1 VFRTHDI
8 AVVDAWSWTAEE
20 LEREVAEQKQAPFE
34 LASGQI
40 FRARI
45 YSLAKREQRLLICV
59 HAVAA
64 DAESL
69 PILVEEFTRIY
80 NGLEGR
86 KSGLRSAL
94 TRERAAKIPA
104 PASVKASLAFW
115 AEQLSGQTPE
125 LTLPFDRRRTPDTRT
140 ISRGN
145 RELFLSHNVR
155 HGIEAL
161 SRLVDVPLRT
171 VYLAAY
177 SVLLSRYAAAAEV
190 RVGFSATMRNGEA
203 RDSSIANLFNAITIT
218 ADCSAVLSV
227 EQMLKKI
234 NDDATRALPHQHV
247 PLPLVLRHVN
257 SAGTN
262 SLREYFQGY
271 FSWERLRKPALRF
284 DSPIAEI
291 LALQYSS
298 APVVS
303 FDLGLAVEER
313 EGSLHLYLLF
323 QEDLFEASTIER
335 IAGHWTRLMEDLAAA
350 ELAPTVAHLEM
361 MPDEERALV
370 LSRYAGGSSEY
381 PWACL
386 HDLFAEQVRIRP
398 EAEALVFG
406 SERFTYRRLDERSN
420 QIARFLQGVGIEH
433 GDRVGIFMDRSA
445 DMIVSML
452 GVLKAGAAYVPI
464 DPDYPAERL
473 KFIAE
478 DTDVKHVLTARR
490 VHAKLPV
497 SAPMSYLDD
506 PDSPISLSA
515 TEAVSHGASP
525 ESVAIVIYT
534 SGSTGLPK
542 AACIPHRAAVRTV
555 RNQNYVEVR
564 VEDRVAQVASPSF
577 DAAIM
582 ETWLALVN
590 GATLVGMS
598 RETLLGPAELTQ
610 FLELERV
617 SIMVLNTAYLHQI
630 GRDAPHV
637 LARLRKILF
646 GGEAAESGPMR
657 LLLKHV
663 APGVLV
669 NGYGP
674 AEGCVISTYF
684 AIESIGED
692 ATTVPIGRP
701 VANAQIYLLDS
712 LGRPV
717 PIGMQGEIY
726 IGGEGVANGYWNRP
740 ELTAQRFIP
749 DTFSGRTDR
758 LLYRTGD
765 LACMR
770 GNGLL
775 EFRGRADEQVKI
787 RGHRIELAEVR
798 QAIEAHPD
806 VKQVFLM
813 VREDQPGDKRLTA
826 YLTLHQPLP
835 NLQETLRQHTKQKL
849 PAHMLPAAFVV
860 LDAIPINTNGKV
872 DRKALP
878 PPVDRPELVSTYQ
891 EAQSDLEEALTVIWR
906 ELLRVDQVGVNDN
919 FFDLG
924 GHSLLAARLIARI
937 ETETGQNM
945 PVAGLFEAPTIAK
958 LAAKLRRKD
967 YAANWS
973 PLVQLRAGENTDT
986 ASVPFFCVHSLGAN
1000 LVSFH
1005 KIASLMRGGRP
1016 VYGLQPHGLDG
1027 KEKPLESIEAMAASY
1042 VQEILKKQPQ
1052 GPYHLGGVCI
1062 GGVLAYEIA
1071 QQLQGRGEQVAL
1083 IALIDSFL
1091 PGKLEYQHPRRN
1103 WIEYLDGHLG
1113 EMLRLPV
1120 WESLAYFCR
1129 WAANGGVLLARV
1141 LGCRDNSSLGEAT
1154 RRIADAHIKA
1164 ANTYQPKPYGGKIIQ
1179 FMCSD
1184 GPHRSYEDRRLAWS
1198 VLVPG
1203 GFEVRIVPGDHLSMV
1218 EEPNVTV
1225 LAEQLEA
1232 ALDRIDGIS
1241 AASAAADDNRPDSQI
1256 AL

>member
-1 VFRTHDI
+1 
-8 AVVDAWSWTAEE
+8 
-20 LEREVAEQKQAPFE
+20 
-34 LASGQI
+34 
-40 FRARI
+40 
-45 YSLAKREQRLLICV
+45 
-59 HAVAA
+59 
-64 DAESL
+64 
-69 PILVEEFTRIY
+69 
-80 NGLEGR
+80 
-86 KSGLRSAL
+86 
-94 TRERAAKIPA
+94 
-104 PASVKASLAFW
+104 
-115 AEQLSGQTPE
+115 
-125 LTLPFDRRRTPDTRT
+125 
-140 ISRGN
+140 
-145 RELFLSHNVR
+145 
-155 HGIEAL
+155 
-161 SRLVDVPLRT
+161 
-171 VYLAAY
+171 
-177 SVLLSRYAAAAEV
+177 
-190 RVGFSATMRNGEA
+190 M
-203 RDSSIANLFNAITIT
+203 
-218 ADCSAVLSV
+218 
-227 EQMLKKI
+227 
-234 NDDATRALPHQHV
+234 
-247 PLPLVLRHVN
+247 
-257 SAGTN
+257 
-262 SLREYFQGY
+262 
-271 FSWERLRKPALRF
+271 
-284 DSPIAEI
+284 
-291 LALQYSS
+291 
-298 APVVS
+298 
-303 FDLGLAVEER
+303 
-313 EGSLHLYLLF
+313 HLYLHF
-323 QEDLFEASTIER
+323 QEDLFEAATVDR

-350 ELAPTVAHLEM
+350 KLAPTVAHLEM

-370 LSRYAGGSSEY
+370 LNRYAGRSSEY

-386 HDLFAEQVRIRP
+386 HDLFAEQVQIRP
-398 EAEALVFG
+398 DAEALVFG
-406 SERFTYRRLDERSN
+406 TERFTYRRLDERSN
-420 QIARFLQGVGIEH
+420 QIGRFLQGSGIAH

-478 DTDVKHVLTARR
+478 DTHVKHVLTARR

-497 SAPMSYLDD
+497 AAPMSYLDD
-506 PDSPISLSA
+506 PDSPVWTSA
-515 TEAVSHGASP
+515 TGPVAHDATP
-525 ESVAIVIYT
+525 ESVAVVIYT

-564 VEDRVAQVASPSF
+564 AEDRVAQVASPSF

-598 RETLLGPAELTQ
+598 RETLLGPAELTR
-610 FLELERV
+610 FLALERV

-646 GGEAAESGPMR
+646 GGEAAEPGPMR

-684 AIESIGED
+684 EIQSMPED
-692 ATTVPIGRP
+692 VSTVPIGRP
-701 VANAQIYLLDS
+701 VANAQIYLLDT

-717 PIGMQGEIY
+717 PIGVQGEIY
-726 IGGEGVANGYWNRP
+726 IGGEGVAKGYWNRP

-749 DTFSGRTDR
+749 DTFSGRTGR
-758 LLYRTGD
+758 VLYRTGD

-770 GNGLL
+770 GDGLL

-826 YLTLHQPLP
+826 YLTLHQTLP
-835 NLQETLRQHTKQKL
+835 NPQETLRQHTKQKL

-860 LDAIPINTNGKV
+860 LDAIPTNTNGKV

-878 PPVDRPELVSTYQ
+878 APVDRPELGSTYQ
-891 EAQSDLEEALTVIWR
+891 EAHGDLEQTLTVIWR

-937 ETETGQNM
+937 EEETGQNM

-958 LAAKLRRKD
+958 LAAKLRSKD
-967 YAANWS
+967 HAASWS
-973 PLVQLRAGENTDT
+973 QLVQLRAGEKTDT
-986 ASVPFFCVHSLGAN
+986 SSAPLFCVHSLGAN

-1005 KIASLMRGGRP
+1005 KIASLMRGSRP
-1016 VYGLQPHGLDG
+1016 VYGLQPQGLDG

-1042 VQEILKKQPQ
+1042 VKEISKIQPR
-1052 GPYHLGGVCI
+1052 GPYYLGGVCI

-1071 QQLQGRGEQVAL
+1071 QQLQARGEEVAL
-1083 IALIDSFL
+1083 VALIDSFL
-1091 PGKLEYQHPRRN
+1091 PGKLQYQHARRN
-1103 WIEYLDGHLG
+1103 WIEYLDGHVG
-1113 EMLRLPV
+1113 EMLRRPL
-1120 WESLAYFCR
+1120 WKSLTYFCR
-1129 WAANGGVLLARV
+1129 WAKNGGVLLARA
-1141 LGCRDNSSLGEAT
+1141 LGFRDNSSLAEAT
-1154 RRIADAHIKA
+1154 RQIAEAHIKA
-1164 ANTYQPKPYGGKIIQ
+1164 ANTYQPKPYVGKLIQ

-1198 VLVPG
+1198 VLVRG

-1218 EEPNVTV
+1218 VEPNVAV
-1225 LAEQLEA
+1225 LSEQLEA

-1241 AASAAADDNRPDSQI
+1241 AVSAHPFRREQI
-1256 AL
+1256 QTTKPIPSHATNGATRVRDLSSALPFAG